1 VNYEYYSNAALVT
14 AVVVYLLAMTA
25 HAAEWASAR
34 LAPAEEKVADRE
46 RTGIAV
52 GAGAGGSVGDR
63 GASAV
68 GSAPDAPTDSGTY
81 SGAEQDRRV
90 AELKVELWGRIGVAL
105 TVVGFACSAVGVVLR
120 GLAAGRPP
128 WGNMYEFTITAMLL
142 VVGAYLVMVWR
153 TGARWLGLPVTL
165 LAAVGNGLAVTVF
178 YVAVAPLVPALHSVW
193 FIIHI
198 VAAAISGAAFNV
210 GGLLSI
216 LFLIRQRAE
225 KRGTVGGYLGRTP
238 TARKLD
244 LYAYRSHAF
253 AFPLW
258 TFTVAAGAIW
268 AEYAWG
274 RYWGWD
280 PKETWALVT
289 WVVYACYLHARST
302 AGWRGT
308 RAAVIALIGLAS
320 FWFNFIGINLLV
332 SGLHSY
338 AGI

>member
-1 VNYEYYSNAALVT
+1 MNVEYYSSAALVT
-14 AVVVYLLAMTA
+14 AVVVYLLALSA
-25 HAAEWASAR
+25 YAAEWAAARKVSAGDS
-34 LAPAEEKVADRE
+34 AEERALAGVAASSSQASSPDLSS
-46 RTGIAV
+46 ASQADV
-52 GAGAGGSVGDR
+52 DSV
-63 GASAV
+63 
-68 GSAPDAPTDSGTY
+68 
-81 SGAEQDRRV
+81 AEQRMAD
-90 AELKVELWGRIGVAL
+90 LKVELWGRIGVAL
-105 TVVGFACSAVGVVLR
+105 TVVGFLCSVLGTALR
-120 GLAAGRPP
+120 GVAAGRPP
-128 WGNMYEFTITAMLL
+128 WGNMYEFTITAMVLI
-142 VVGAYLVMVWR
+142 VAAYLVLVWR
-153 TGARWLGLPVTL
+153 TGARWLGLPVAL
-165 LAAVGNGLAVTVF
+165 LAAIGTGLAVTVF

-193 FIIHI
+193 FVIHI
-198 VAAAISGAAFNV
+198 VAAAIAGAAFNL
-210 GGLLSI
+210 GGLLSV
-216 LFLIRQRAE
+216 LFLVRQRAE
-225 KRGTVGGYLGRTP
+225 QRGTVGGYLARIP
-238 TARKLD
+238 TARRLD
-244 LYAYRSHAF
+244 LYAYRFHAF

-320 FWFNFIGINLLV
+320 FWFNFVGINLLV

>member
-1 VNYEYYSNAALVT
+1 VNLEYYSNAALVT

-34 LAPAEEKVADRE
+34 RAPAEEKVPARE
-46 RTGIAV
+46 PAGVAV
-52 GAGAGGSVGDR
+52 GSGAGGSPGDR
-63 GASAV
+63 PGRSG
-68 GSAPDAPTDSGTY
+68 GSAPDAGADTDVE
-81 SGAEQDRRV
+81 ADRRV
-90 AELKVELWGRIGVAL
+90 VELKVELWGRIGVAL
-105 TVVGFACSAVGVVLR
+105 TVVGFVCSAIGVVLR

-128 WGNMYEFTITAMLL
+128 WGNMYEFTVTAMLL

-193 FIIHI
+193 FVIHI

-225 KRGTVGGYLGRTP
+225 KRGNVGGYLGRIP

-244 LYAYRSHAF
+244 LYAYRFHAF

-320 FWFNFIGINLLV
+320 FWFNFVGINLLV